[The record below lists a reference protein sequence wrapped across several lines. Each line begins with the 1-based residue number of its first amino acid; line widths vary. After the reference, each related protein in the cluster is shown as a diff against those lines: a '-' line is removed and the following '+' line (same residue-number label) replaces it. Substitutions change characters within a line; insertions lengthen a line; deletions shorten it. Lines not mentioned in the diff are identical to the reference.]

1 MDGAR
6 GRLKGQVRPKHTVFN
21 HVQQEG
27 CRAHL
32 EVGRDLR
39 HIRVPDHDVEPP
51 IPRRISQRL
60 ISRVDD
66 GVWSCCA
73 LEHRSL
79 TALRQAV
86 LDAITRLVRVPRPSE
101 YLARDEE
108 RDKGRRQACEIDAPH
123 KVVLVAAVVIPRTI
137 RIVFEEAYLCRHTFV
152 TQALLCLLDALLK
165 NPLACLVVG
174 HEVHDVIA
182 LRGRIL
188 RVITAIQVK
197 PGAIFEK
204 AIGVA
209 EVGRPEQMSDD
220 AECGFRRQAPARTDL
235 GRQTIFGLYAKDPR
249 LHRLSTLVRLASTL

>member
-108 RDKGRRQACEIDAPH
+108 RDKGRRQACEIDVPPH
-123 KVVLVAAVVIPRTI
+123 KVGLVAAVVIPRTI
-137 RIVFEEAYLCRHTFV
+137 RIVFEEAYLCR
-152 TQALLCLLDALLK
+152 
-165 NPLACLVVG
+165 
-174 HEVHDVIA
+174 
-182 LRGRIL
+182 
-188 RVITAIQVK
+188 
-197 PGAIFEK
+197 
-204 AIGVA
+204 
-209 EVGRPEQMSDD
+209 
-220 AECGFRRQAPARTDL
+220 
-235 GRQTIFGLYAKDPR
+235 QTLFSLYAKDPR
-249 LHRLSTLVRLASTL
+249 LHRLSTRVRLASTL